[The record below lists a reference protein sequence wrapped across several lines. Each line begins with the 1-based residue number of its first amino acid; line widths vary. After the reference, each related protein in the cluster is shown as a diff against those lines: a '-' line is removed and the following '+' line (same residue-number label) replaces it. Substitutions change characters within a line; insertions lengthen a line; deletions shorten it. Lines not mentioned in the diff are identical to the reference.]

1 MKSGIA
7 KITDFGLSGQIMS
20 SSIGEGTAAYR
31 DPLSF
36 RVQLYKRG
44 KKSDIFSL
52 GVLFWEISSG
62 QLPCKKWTNL
72 AECRKQGYRDSPFPG
87 TPEMYVQLYSA
98 CWSENPEERPS
109 CKEIHKQLKLLS
121 DNGNHHLPGK
131 PLDLSQK
138 LRGKGGTALTV
149 ALKSNPFV
157 NSLVLSYNKIG
168 DAEATALAKALESN
182 SSLIFFDLSYNQ
194 IGDAGATAL
203 AKALKSNS
211 SLTSLNLEYNQI
223 KLQKQQHW

>member
-62 QLPCKKWTNL
+62 QLPCKKWANF

-87 TPEMYVQLYSA
+87 TPEMYVQLYSM
-98 CWSENPEERPS
+98 CWSENPEERPLLDDRNQV
-109 CKEIHKQLKLLS
+109 KKQV
-121 DNGNHHLPGK
+121 
-131 PLDLSQK
+131 
-138 LRGKGGTALTV
+138 GKGARSKRRRYDTIIDFG
-149 ALKSNPFV
+149 NP
-157 NSLVLSYNKIG
+157 G
-168 DAEATALAKALESN
+168 
-182 SSLIFFDLSYNQ
+182 
-194 IGDAGATAL
+194 
-203 AKALKSNS
+203 
-211 SLTSLNLEYNQI
+211 
-223 KLQKQQHW
+223 